1 MGNSVLKAA
10 ESLKY
15 TEKKATVILVSDG
28 IETCDVDLC
37 ELGKKLE
44 STGVDF
50 TAHVIGFDMTKEQTK
65 GLKCLA
71 KETGGEFILAKD
83 AGSLTEALGKA
94 IESSS
99 CSKEKLG
106 EATITAPKEVSAGS
120 SFEIK
125 YTGPKNSDDFIALV
139 PKGSTNSNDHISY
152 LYPQKDENELIAPVE
167 TGEYDIV
174 YWAGRDKELAR
185 ETITVTN

>member
-1 MGNSVLKAA
+1 MYWAGRDK
-10 ESLKY
+10 E
-15 TEKKATVILVSDG
+15 LVRVS
-28 IETCDVDLC
+28 IIV
-37 ELGKKLE
+37 
-44 STGVDF
+44 
-50 TAHVIGFDMTKEQTK
+50 KEV
-65 GLKCLA
+65 
-71 KETGGEFILAKD
+71 
-83 AGSLTEALGKA
+83 S
-94 IESSS
+94 
-99 CSKEKLG
+99 
-106 EATITAPKEVSAGS
+106 ATITAPKTANAGS
-120 SFEIK
+120 KFNIQ